1 MKLSIIG
8 LGLLGSCM
16 ALDLRK
22 RKFADKI
29 YGYDKS
35 PVNQE
40 YALRVGL
47 IDEGADSME
56 SAIAK
61 GDIII
66 VAIPVSAALKMLPQI
81 LDKITDN
88 QIVVDV
94 CSTKHSLCE
103 RVKYHTNR
111 GRYVACHPMAGTE
124 NSGPWSA
131 ISCMFDSRAVIMC
144 DTEDSDEEA
153 VKIVRK
159 MFETLNMNPMFFS
172 SSNHDIH
179 VAYISHISQVSAYA
193 LANTVLDKEKNEKNI
208 FHLASGG
215 FNSTVRIAKSNAD
228 MWVPIFDDNKDNV
241 MTVLNTYIENL
252 QEFKRL
258 LENDDIAGMN
268 EYISKANR
276 IRKVLK

>member
-1 MKLSIIG
+1 M
-8 LGLLGSCM
+8 GSCM

-56 SAIAK
+56 AVIAK

-81 LDKITDN
+81 LDKISDN

-111 GRYVACHPMAGTE
+111 SRYVACHPMAGTE

-153 VKIVRK
+153 VKTVRK

-172 SSNHDIH
+172 ASNHDIH
-179 VAYISHISQVSAYA
+179 VAYISHISHVSAYA

-215 FNSTVRIAKSNAD
+215 FNSTVRIAKSSAD

-268 EYISKANR
+268 EYITKANR

>member
-1 MKLSIIG
+1 M
-8 LGLLGSCM
+8 GSCM

-35 PVNQE
+35 LVNQE

-56 SAIAK
+56 SVIAK

-81 LDKITDN
+81 LDKISDN

-103 RVKYHTNR
+103 RVKYHPNR
-111 GRYVACHPMAGTE
+111 ARYVACHPMAGTE

-179 VAYISHISQVSAYA
+179 VAYISHISHVSAYA

>member
-56 SAIAK
+56 SVIAK

-81 LDKITDN
+81 LDKISDN

-111 GRYVACHPMAGTE
+111 SRYVACHPMAGTE

-153 VKIVRK
+153 VKTVRK

-172 SSNHDIH
+172 ASNHDIH
-179 VAYISHISQVSAYA
+179 VAYISHISHVSAYA

-215 FNSTVRIAKSNAD
+215 FNSTVRIAKSSAD

-268 EYISKANR
+268 EYITKANR

>member
-1 MKLSIIG
+1 
-8 LGLLGSCM
+8 
-16 ALDLRK
+16 
-22 RKFADKI
+22 
-29 YGYDKS
+29 
-35 PVNQE
+35 
-40 YALRVGL
+40 
-47 IDEGADSME
+47 
-56 SAIAK
+56 
-61 GDIII
+61 
-66 VAIPVSAALKMLPQI
+66 
-81 LDKITDN
+81 
-88 QIVVDV
+88 
-94 CSTKHSLCE
+94 
-103 RVKYHTNR
+103 
-111 GRYVACHPMAGTE
+111 
-124 NSGPWSA
+124 
-131 ISCMFDSRAVIMC
+131 MC

-179 VAYISHISQVSAYA
+179 VAYISHISHVSAYA

>member
-35 PVNQE
+35 AVNQE

-47 IDEGADSME
+47 IDEGADSVD
-56 SAIAK
+56 SVITK

-66 VAIPVSAALKMLPQI
+66 IAIPVSAALKMLPQI
-81 LDKITDN
+81 LDKISEN

-103 RVKYHTNR
+103 RVKYHPNR
-111 GRYVACHPMAGTE
+111 SRYVACHPMAGTE

-144 DTEDSDEEA
+144 DTEDSNEEA
-153 VKIVRK
+153 VKTVRK
-159 MFETLNMNPMFFS
+159 MFEALNMNPMFFS
-172 SSNHDIH
+172 ASNHDIH
-179 VAYISHISQVSAYA
+179 VAYISHISHVSSFA

-215 FNSTVRIAKSNAD
+215 FYSTVRIAKSSAD

-252 QEFKRL
+252 QAFKHL

-268 EYISKANR
+268 DYISKANR